1 MSERLALM
9 LFRFR
14 WQVLVLLV
22 LLVVSSGYGMKNLT
36 FTTDY
41 QAFFNEENPQLMA
54 YEAIENTYTHSDNV
68 LIVIAPQS
76 QNVFSEE
83 ALEVVKQLTE
93 AAWQVPYSIR
103 VDSISNFQHAQVSDD
118 DLLVADLVP
127 SDRNLT
133 QNDMASIRSI
143 ALQEPDL
150 VHKLISPT
158 GHVTGINITVQF
170 PGVHLAEGKEVGDY
184 VRTLVASVEAE
195 HPNIDFYLSGLVML
209 NNAYSD
215 AAQTDMKTLIPL
227 MYLTVLVLLVVF
239 LRTLVGVLITLVI
252 IVVSV
257 IVAMGVTGWIG
268 WQLSPPAVSAP
279 TIILTIAVANC
290 VHLLVAYRASL
301 SRGVPRQAAMVE
313 SLALNLYPI
322 FITGITTIMGF
333 LTLNFS
339 EVPPYRVLGNIVA
352 LGVAVAMLLS
362 VTLLPILMAALPQ
375 RGLHVASSPIPVS
388 NSTPSGAMD
397 KLACFV
403 IRFKSA
409 LLIVMAIATVF
420 LVSML
425 PNNKLEDKFV
435 ESFHEDM
442 PFRKA
447 SDFTGKNLTGV
458 YTIEYSVVQGE
469 EGGISEPEF
478 LGKLEAFGD
487 WLKTLPEVVH
497 VSSIGDTF
505 KRLNQNMHGDDP
517 AWYRIPES
525 RELAAQY
532 LLLYEMSLP
541 FGLDLN
547 HQINM
552 DKSATRIVVT
562 FQDLSTE
569 EMLAMEQ
576 RIAYW
581 WEKQEAA
588 TIGQSTRSTR
598 GELLGLNADIPIGAS
613 ATLMFSHI
621 SQRNIRSL
629 LWGAGLALVLISFT
643 LILALRSWKYGLIS
657 LIPNLIPAAMAFG
670 IWGLFVGK
678 VGMGLS
684 VVVGM
689 TLGVIV
695 DDTVHFLTK
704 YIRARRVKK
713 LDAEA
718 AVRDAFST
726 VGRALWITSVVLVV
740 GFSLLA
746 FSQYNRNADM
756 GLMTAITIALALA
769 IDFLML
775 PALLLVFDRPTI
787 DQPMHAQ
794 MIGMKPSK

>member
-1 MSERLALM
+1 MSEHLALM
-9 LFRFR
+9 LFRFKWR
-14 WQVLVLLV
+14 VLLLLT
-22 LLVVSSGYGMKNLT
+22 LLVMGGGYGMKNLT

-41 QAFFNEENPQLMA
+41 QAFFSEENPQLMA

-76 QNVFSEE
+76 ADVFNTEVL
-83 ALEVVKQLTE
+83 AVVKRLTE

-103 VDSISNFQHAQVSDD
+103 VDSISNFQHTQVSGD
-118 DLLVADLVP
+118 DLLVADLVT
-127 SDRNLT
+127 SDRDLNLEEL
-133 QNDMASIRSI
+133 ASIKSI

-150 VHKLISPT
+150 VHKLISPS

-184 VRTLVASVEAE
+184 VRSLVASVEAE
-195 HPNIDFYLSGLVML
+195 HPDIEFYLSGLVML

-227 MYLTVLVLLVVF
+227 MYLTVLVLLAVF

-252 IVVSV
+252 IVMSV
-257 IVAMGVTGWIG
+257 IIAMGITGWIG

-290 VHLLVAYRASL
+290 VHLLVAFNASI
-301 SRGVPRQAAMVE
+301 SRGITKQAAMVE
-313 SLALNLYPI
+313 SLTLNLYPI

-352 LGVAVAMLLS
+352 LGVAAAMLLS
-362 VTLLPILMAALPQ
+362 ITLLPILMAALPQ
-375 RGLHVASSPIPVS
+375 RHTAKSSATLS
-388 NSTPSGAMD
+388 NSVPSGAMD
-397 KLACFV
+397 GLANFV
-403 IRFKSA
+403 IRFKA
-409 LLIVMAIATVF
+409 VLLVVMGIATVF

-469 EGGISEPEF
+469 EGGISEPAF
-478 LGKLEAFGD
+478 LEQLETFSD

-497 VSSIGDTF
+497 VSSVGDTF

-517 AWYRIPES
+517 AWYRIPET

-552 DKSATRIVVT
+552 DKSATRVVVT

-576 RIAYW
+576 RIANW
-581 WEKQEAA
+581 WEQ
-588 TIGQSTRSTR
+588 Q
-598 GELLGLNADIPIGAS
+598 ADIPIGAS

-629 LWGAGLALVLISFT
+629 LLGAGLALVLISFT

-657 LIPNLIPAAMAFG
+657 LIPNIIPAAMAFG

-704 YIRARRVKK
+704 YIRARRIKK
-713 LDAEA
+713 LDSEA

-775 PALLLVFDRPTI
+775 PALLLVFDRSSVDRATV
-787 DQPMHAQ
+787 DRSKGAQPLNTPLLG
-794 MIGMKPSK
+794 IKPSK